1 MNILLTVPA
10 GEQLLPYLTT
20 MVGEQDKMIV
30 QQAVSYPNMLELNSV
45 QIAEMFG

>member
-20 MVGEQDKMIV
+20 MVGEQDKIND
-30 QQAVSYPNMLELNSV
+30 Y
-45 QIAEMFG
+45 IAGSQLSKHAGTEGCSDS